1 VEFPLDAEVH
11 DMDKKVQL
19 VKRAMDIVGSMVG
32 LILSSPVLVLAAA
45 AIKLDDGGPIFY
57 MQKRAGAHLGAE
69 GEATEVYTFDMI
81 KFRTMRTDA
90 EKGADRPIRAA
101 EKDPRI
107 TRVGHFLRKTRLDEL
122 PQLFNVLQGEMSI
135 VGPRPERPE
144 TINDLAAAIPF
155 FEERMRMVKP
165 GITGLAQVNLDYM
178 GHMGDDH
185 QMAHLRSALI
195 NPFELNYSGTTEAD
209 DMRTKILFDFS
220 YVASLEKLSSFIIT
234 DLEIIVRTPLVMILG
249 KGR

>member
-1 VEFPLDAEVH
+1 
-11 DMDKKVQL
+11 MDPKVKI
-19 VKRAMDIVGSMVG
+19 VKRVMDVVGSVIG
-32 LILSSPVLVLAAA
+32 LCATAPVFAAIA
-45 AIKLDDGGPIFY
+45 TAIKLDDGGPVFY
-57 MQKRAGAHLGAE
+57 RQKRAGMCLGIE
-69 GEATEVYTFDMI
+69 EDATNVYTFDMI

-90 EKGADRPIRAA
+90 EKGSARPIRAS
-101 EKDPRI
+101 EHDPRV
-107 TRVGHFLRKTRLDEL
+107 TRVGRLLRKTRLDEL
-122 PQLFNVLQGEMSI
+122 PQLLNVLSGEMSI

-178 GHMGDDH
+178 GHMGDGH
-185 QMAHLRSALI
+185 QLAHLRSFLL
-195 NPFELNYSGTTEAD
+195 NPFQLPYSGTTEAD

-220 YVASLEKLSSFIIT
+220 YAANLERLKSFLIT
-234 DLEIIVRTPLVMILG
+234 DLEVILRTPLVMILG